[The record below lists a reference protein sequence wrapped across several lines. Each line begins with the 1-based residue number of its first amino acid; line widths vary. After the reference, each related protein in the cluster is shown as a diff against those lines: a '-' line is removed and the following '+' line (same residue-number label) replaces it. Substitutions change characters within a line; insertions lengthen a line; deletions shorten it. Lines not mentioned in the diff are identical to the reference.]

1 VNWVEFKRKKL
12 EILERAK
19 ENGEVDEDIIPLLD
33 TINSFDCFV
42 TTSSCSGRIVVLDV
56 PKIGDKLNAKFLGKW
71 HRTVDWKEVAKALE
85 KSTSTTWLISDPP
98 IIHVACRDLECARIL
113 MRIANESGFRR
124 CGIIS
129 LNRFVVEITS
139 FEKLE
144 APLAVNGKIV
154 VDESYIKL
162 LTDFANEKLLRGKEK
177 LERLKSKLS
186 SRKSFL
192 RAL

>member
-1 VNWVEFKRKKL
+1 MNWVEFKRKKL

-186 SRKSFL
+186 NRKSFL
-192 RAL
+192 RVL

>member
-1 VNWVEFKRKKL
+1 MNWIEFKRKKL

-19 ENGEVDEDIIPLLD
+19 EKGEVDEDIIPLLD

-154 VDESYIKL
+154 VDEGYIKL

-177 LERLKSKLS
+177 LERFKSKLS

>member
-1 VNWVEFKRKKL
+1 MNWVEFKRKKL

-19 ENGEVDEDIIPLLD
+19 EKGEVDEDIIPLLD

-154 VDESYIKL
+154 VDENYIKL

-186 SRKSFL
+186 NRKSFL
-192 RAL
+192 RVL